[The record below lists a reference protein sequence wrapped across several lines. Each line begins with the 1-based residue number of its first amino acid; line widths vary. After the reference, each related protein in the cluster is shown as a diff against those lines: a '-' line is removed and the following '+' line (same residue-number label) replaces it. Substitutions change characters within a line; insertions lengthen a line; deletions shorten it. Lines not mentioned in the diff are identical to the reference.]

1 MKKRKKKL
9 VFYICSIP
17 ILVLFLILLVSYI
30 LTPQPVNALMVGLSS
45 MTEYENHIYMEQSIP
60 EETQKE
66 IIDDYGKSKDK
77 ILDFFNEVS
86 ASPTIIFVQSPETT
100 KRYAQN
106 RTGQTYYMY
115 WGNYIVIGPNGFNED
130 VIAHELMHS
139 ELRERVKKKDSIP
152 VWFDEGLAMLV
163 DDRFSSINTDKVDFE
178 ELERLAT
185 RSVFYDPESSSENYL
200 TAKSEVSRWYGISGK
215 QGLINL
221 INGLNAGTPFYK
233 LYNEIEY

>member
-1 MKKRKKKL
+1 MKKRKKQL
-9 VFYICSIP
+9 IFYICCIP
-17 ILVLFLILLVSYI
+17 ILVLFLILLGYI
-30 LTPQPVNALMVGLSS
+30 LTPQPVNAMMVGLSS

-60 EETQKE
+60 EETQEE
-66 IIDDYGKSKDK
+66 IMNDYGKSKDK
-77 ILDFFNEVS
+77 ILDYFDEIT
-86 ASPTIIFVQSPETT
+86 AKPTIIFVQSQETT

-139 ELRERVKKKDSIP
+139 ELRERVDKKDSIP

-163 DDRFSSINTDKVDFE
+163 DDRFSINHSDKVDFE

-185 RSVFYDPESSSENYL
+185 RSVFYDPLSSSENYL
-200 TAKSEVSRWYGISGK
+200 TSKSEVSRWYSISGK

-221 INGLNAGTPFYK
+221 INGLNDGTPFYK
-233 LYNEIEY
+233 LYNESEN